1 MMAFETDEDHR
12 IVVETSYKSFF
23 DWNKGYFLIIMVHVY
38 HVYTC
43 IHEGYALSKCLSLRM

>member
-1 MMAFETDEDHR
+1 MMEFETDEDHR

-23 DWNKGYFLIIMVHVY
+23 GWNKGYFLIIMVHVH
-38 HVYTC
+38 HVY